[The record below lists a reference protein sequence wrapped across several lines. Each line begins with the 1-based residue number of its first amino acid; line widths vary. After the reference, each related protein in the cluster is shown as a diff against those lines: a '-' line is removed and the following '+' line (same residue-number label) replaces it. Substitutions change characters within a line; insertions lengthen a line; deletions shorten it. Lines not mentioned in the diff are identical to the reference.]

1 MNIYSCID
9 SKNIDKILILFYSIL
24 INNKKKEKLKFY
36 LLIDKLEN
44 VVIPNFFKDILFIK
58 EFNINEDWKNLM
70 HNFNDTFYIDV
81 PWCKNDMNFARFFI
95 FNHFPEINRAIY
107 LDWDMIVINDIS
119 NLKQYYNKIE
129 KIIVS
134 QLEIEQTIL
143 NSSFCKNFKYNT
155 NINTLYT
162 NNPTNKLKLH
172 SINKILESLNIKY
185 DQLIKNKSFNA
196 GFFIIS
202 KEHLENGKL
211 YTFINILIQFQKTKK
226 CFNFGTQTIL
236 NLMDIDKKFFIEK
249 EWNYIPYL
257 KTCDITNK
265 ETINTDNINI
275 IHWNGCNKPWTDKK
289 GINKIWWDYK
299 NKFLQITNDN

>member
-9 SKNIDKILILFYSIL
+9 AKNIDKILILFYSIL
-24 INNKKKEKLKFY
+24 INNKENKNLKFY
-36 LLIDKLEN
+36 LLVDTFEN
-44 VVIPNFFKDILFIK
+44 LIIPDYFKNILFIK
-58 EFNINEDWKNLM
+58 EFDINENWKKLM
-70 HNFNDTFYIDV
+70 NNFNETFYIDV

-107 LDWDMIVINDIS
+107 LDWDMIVLKDIS
-119 NLKQYYNKIE
+119 KLEQYYNNKE

-143 NSSFCKNFKYNT
+143 NSSFCNNFKYNT

-162 NNPTNKLKLH
+162 NKITNKIKLH
-172 SINKILESLNIKY
+172 SINKILEDLNIEY

-202 KEHLENGKL
+202 KKHLDNDKL
-211 YTFINILIQFQKTKK
+211 YNFINILIDFQIKEQ

-236 NLMDIDKKFFIEK
+236 NLMEIDNKFFIEK

-257 KTCDITNK
+257 KNCDNIDT
-265 ETINTDNINI
+265 TNINI
-275 IHWNGCNKPWTDKK
+275 IHWNGCNKPWTNKK
-289 GINKIWWDYK
+289 GINKIWWEYQ
-299 NKFLQITNDN
+299 NKFLELSIYEN